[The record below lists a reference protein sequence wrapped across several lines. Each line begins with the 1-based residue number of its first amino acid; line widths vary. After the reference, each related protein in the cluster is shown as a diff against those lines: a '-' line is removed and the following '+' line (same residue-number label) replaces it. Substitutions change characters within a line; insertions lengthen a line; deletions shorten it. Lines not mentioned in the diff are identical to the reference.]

1 MKKYLAVAGLLI
13 FMSCSKGTL
22 DFLVVQQEDD
32 KAPAEFV
39 FTNTSEGFDSYMWHI
54 AEGVSSQDSIARH
67 TYYLSGKYDVIL
79 TGIKGKKT
87 KELRKEVVVSAPDI
101 CLVSLSTPYGE
112 MLVELYDETPLHR
125 DNFIKLAEEGYYNG
139 LLFHRVIEGFMI
151 QGGDPES
158 RGATIEQRLGSGGPG
173 YQVDAEFT
181 PLHAHVKGAL
191 AAART
196 GGPSNPEKRSSG
208 SQFYIVQGKP
218 VGEKE
223 LETMEYRLGINYPD
237 EVKSQ
242 YLELGGTPFL
252 DQEYT
257 VFGRV
262 IKGLEVIDAIAK
274 VNTDRSDRPLENV
287 DMTIRVIK

>member
-1 MKKYLAVAGLLI
+1 MIKYLAILGALALT
-13 FMSCSKGTL
+13 SCSKSTL
-22 DFLVVQQEDD
+22 AFLVDQ
-32 KAPAEFV
+32 KTGNHAPAEYMFI
-39 FTNTSEGFDSYMWHI
+39 NQSEGFDSYSWEL
-54 AEGVSSQDSIARH
+54 ADGVTSEDSIAHH

-79 TGIKGKKT
+79 KGKKGKKI
-87 KELRKEVVVSAPDI
+87 KELHKEVVVTAPEI
-101 CLVSLSTPYGE
+101 CLVSISTPYGE
-112 MLVELYDETPLHR
+112 MLVQLYDETPLHR
-125 DNFIKLAEEGYYNG
+125 DNFIKLAEDGYFDG

-158 RGATIEQRLGSGGPG
+158 KDAPIERRLGSGGPG
-173 YQVDAEFT
+173 YQIDAEFT
-181 PLHAHVKGAL
+181 PNHAHVKGAL

-196 GGPSNPEKRSSG
+196 GGPSNPEKQSSG
-208 SQFYIVQGKP
+208 SQFYIVQGKE

-242 YLELGGTPFL
+242 YLEMGGTPFL

-262 IKGLEVIDAIAK
+262 IKGMEVIDAIAK
-274 VNTDRSDRPLENV
+274 VKTDRADRPLKNV